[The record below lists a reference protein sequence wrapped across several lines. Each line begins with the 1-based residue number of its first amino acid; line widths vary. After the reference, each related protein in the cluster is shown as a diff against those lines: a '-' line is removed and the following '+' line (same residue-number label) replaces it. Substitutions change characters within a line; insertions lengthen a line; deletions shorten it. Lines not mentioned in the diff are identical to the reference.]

1 MDWQRLFYRQETDN
15 VISGLTTTATTDLPA
30 AGTGSPLST
39 NVPDQGE
46 NPGGSGSNGGGSEP
60 ARGPGSRAITFEPWD
75 DIESRIFKIRTSQS
89 PSISWKRSN
98 AIQIEDISWH
108 ATISSGNGGY
118 EEIATAEERQDALLV
133 YDDDADQVELGLTR
147 FRLDRRLE
155 DYHANNM
162 VIRIVWQDE
171 STSERGSTTSGVFTV
186 VGGEEDDEQLE
197 LFRRQFQQASGDDL
211 TELNDGSETK
221 FTGARESTD
230 PTGNGLRPGV
240 SSTSTTLLS
249 SSASSTTM
257 PTAISSNESDSSDS
271 GGGGGGGLSTGAIA
285 GIAVAGAVVFLALV
299 GGLVFWMLRRR
310 RRNKDRGHY
319 NQPTNSTTFMGGD
332 KDIHQVTESP
342 HSTYSNDQ
350 HVPLSNLAGAGT
362 SRDIGGP
369 SGHHDLHDDDA
380 DYAPY
385 RDDDRGAQ
393 GSAAGQRSDGAGTPH
408 GVSRSVAHLVEDGMT
423 EDEIRRL
430 EEEERQLDDAI
441 QRHGRSR

>member
-1 MDWQRLFYRQETDN
+1 MDWQRLFYRQGSN
-15 VISGLTTTATTDLPA
+15 VISGLTTTSTTGLPA

-39 NVPDQGE
+39 DVPQED
-46 NPGGSGSNGGGSEP
+46 NPGGSDSNSGGSEP
-60 ARGPGSRAITFEPWD
+60 GRGPGSRAITFEPWEDID
-75 DIESRIFKIRTSQS
+75 DRILELISSQS
-89 PSISWKRSN
+89 RSIGWKRAKN
-98 AIQIEDISWH
+98 TQIEDIFWD

-118 EEIATAEERQDALLV
+118 KEIASEAERQDPLLT
-133 YDDDADQVELGLTR
+133 YDDETDKVELDLVR
-147 FRLDRRLE
+147 FRLNRRLL

-162 VIRIVWQDE
+162 IIRIVWRDE
-171 STSERGSTTSGVFTV
+171 STGERGFTTSGVFTV
-186 VGGEEDDEQLE
+186 VGGEEDDEQLD
-197 LFRRQFQQASGDDL
+197 LFRMQFQQTSGDEL
-211 TELNDGSETK
+211 TELNDGSEK
-221 FTGARESTD
+221 ELTGGTESTD
-230 PTGNGLRPGV
+230 PTENGLRPGV
-240 SSTSTTLLS
+240 SATSTTVLS
-249 SSASSTTM
+249 SSAISTTG

-271 GGGGGGGLSTGAIA
+271 GGGGGGGGLSTGAIA
-285 GIAVAGAVVFLALV
+285 GIAVAGAVVFLGLI

-342 HSTYSNDQ
+342 HSTFSNDQ
-350 HVPLSNLAGAGT
+350 HVPLSSLAGAGT
-362 SRDIGGP
+362 SRDVGGP
-369 SGHHDLHDDDA
+369 SGHHDLHDDDG

>member
-1 MDWQRLFYRQETDN
+1 M
-15 VISGLTTTATTDLPA
+15 V
-30 AGTGSPLST
+30 
-39 NVPDQGE
+39 
-46 NPGGSGSNGGGSEP
+46 
-60 ARGPGSRAITFEPWD
+60 
-75 DIESRIFKIRTSQS
+75 
-89 PSISWKRSN
+89 
-98 AIQIEDISWH
+98 IQI
-108 ATISSGNGGY
+108 T
-118 EEIATAEERQDALLV
+118 
-133 YDDDADQVELGLTR
+133 
-147 FRLDRRLE
+147 
-155 DYHANNM
+155 
-162 VIRIVWQDE
+162 WQDE
-171 STSERGSTTSGVFTV
+171 STDERGSTTSGVFTV
-186 VGGEEDDEQLE
+186 VDGSSEEDQMREDFIQ
-197 LFRRQFQQASGDDL
+197 QFEQASEEELETL
-211 TELNDGSETK
+211 TDGSESPV
-221 FTGARESTD
+221 ESKGGESSD

-240 SSTSTTLLS
+240 SSTSVPI
-249 SSASSTTM
+249 SSASSTSM
-257 PTAISSNESDSSDS
+257 SIPTAISSNESDSSDNGG

-285 GIAVAGAVVFLALV
+285 GIAVAGAVVFLALI

-393 GSAAGQRSDGAGTPH
+393 GSAAGQRTDGAGTPH